1 MKCWYCGKRIKPCSY
16 DYVVTING
24 ELRPV
29 CHDDRTCRSGTGIM
43 GRGTRPPKKR
53 QAKNKTLQKARE
65 RHET

>member
-43 GRGTRPPKKR
+43 GRDLNRPPKSGEI
-53 QAKNKTLQKARE
+53 NKTLQKARE